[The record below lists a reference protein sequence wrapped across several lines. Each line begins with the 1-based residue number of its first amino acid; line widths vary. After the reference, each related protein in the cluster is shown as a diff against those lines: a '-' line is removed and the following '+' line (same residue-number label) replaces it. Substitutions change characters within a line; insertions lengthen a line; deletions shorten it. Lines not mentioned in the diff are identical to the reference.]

1 MKKVLFS
8 LAVTMVV
15 IAISSFVVLAIQ
27 PKQSG
32 HPFYTAMTESYG
44 DLKTHQACLSSFI
57 GMSDGDDTLF
67 HSHILR
73 QCTTWH
79 DTFLEWAELLL
90 KILAGIFLALVLFRK

>member
-8 LAVTMVV
+8 LAVTMVA

-27 PKQSG
+27 PKQSD
-32 HPFYTAMTESYG
+32 HPFFTAMTESYD
-44 DLKTHQACLSSFI
+44 DLKTHQASLSFI

-67 HSHILR
+67 HSHILQ
-73 QCTTWH
+73 QCATWH

-90 KILAGIFLALVLFRK
+90 KILAGIFLALVLFKK